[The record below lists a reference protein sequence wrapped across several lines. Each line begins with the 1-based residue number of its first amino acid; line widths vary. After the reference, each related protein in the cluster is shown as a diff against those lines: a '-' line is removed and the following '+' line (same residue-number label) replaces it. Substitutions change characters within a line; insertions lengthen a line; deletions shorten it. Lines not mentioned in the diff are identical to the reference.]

1 MGSPAV
7 EALKLEGFYHF
18 DPPCSSVKT
27 PGAKCTRGS
36 PWTETVSTPAM
47 TGFAKGQVVLNATDE
62 FHAVYDVHPVHL
74 PEIHNQCAA
83 NDPSCVLTVSTVTQA
98 VYDTLDPV
106 DSGLSHTSASEL
118 RTKMKARQAYMAADG
133 HKVAFNDSD
142 VSNICAGINKQAY
155 DYALTHASASA
166 TARFQKYG
174 EPLVM
179 GDDLGP
185 YNAGPLWIWDDLKF
199 KHDSSRNVTVVSSPM
214 MRTPTSYWIK
224 AAAGMHYCK
233 VLSPARAM
241 EHLMIDGL
249 RLRRS
254 IKNN

>member
-1 MGSPAV
+1 MG
-7 EALKLEGFYHF
+7 
-18 DPPCSSVKT
+18 
-27 PGAKCTRGS
+27 
-36 PWTETVSTPAM
+36 
-47 TGFAKGQVVLNATDE
+47 DE

-179 GDDLGP
+179 GDDL
-185 YNAGPLWIWDDLKF
+185 KF
-199 KHDSSRNVTVVSSPM
+199 KHDSLRNVTVVSSPM